1 MKKAVSVLGAF
12 CFGAFITIG
21 AMACADDYSQVNAAT
36 IQDSSGCY
44 LVESKTYGKVGEWY
58 KEIYSYDEYGKL
70 IQVDWETYVPPVDDC
85 PKFHVKGSDQITYK
99 ENEVVF
105 TDDYNQRKVSL
116 RFNRAIK
123 DCPVNIV
130 NERVLSFYFD
140 FKW

>member
-21 AMACADDYSQVNAAT
+21 VMACADDYSQVNVAT

-44 LVESKTYGKVGEWY
+44 LVESKTDGKIGNWY

-70 IQVDWETYVPPVDDC
+70 IQVDRETYCPPVDGD
-85 PKFHVKGSDQITYK
+85 PGYHMKGSYQITYK
-99 ENEVVF
+99 ENEVIF
-105 TDDYNQRKVSL
+105 TIEGIKVSL

-130 NERVLSFYFD
+130 NERVLSFFVEYR
-140 FKW
+140 

>member
-21 AMACADDYSQVNAAT
+21 VMACADDYSQVNVAT

-44 LVESKTYGKVGEWY
+44 LVESKTDGKVGDWH

-70 IQVDWETYVPPVDDC
+70 IQVDWEAYIPPVDDF
-85 PKFHVKGSDQITYK
+85 PAYQEKGSYQITYK
-99 ENEVVF
+99 ENEVVL
-105 TDDYNQRKVSL
+105 TIDQRKVSL

-130 NERVLSFYFD
+130 NERVLSFLLGD
-140 FKW
+140 WI

>member
-21 AMACADDYSQVNAAT
+21 VMACADDYSQVNIAT
-36 IQDSSGCY
+36 TQDSSGCY
-44 LVESKTYGKVGEWY
+44 LVESKTDGKVGEWI
-58 KEIYSYDEYGKL
+58 KTIYSYDEYGKL
-70 IQVDWETYVPPVDDC
+70 IQVDWETYIPPVDGE
-85 PKFHVKGSDQITYK
+85 PEYHVKKSYQITYK

-105 TDDYNQRKVSL
+105 AIDQRKVSL

-130 NERVLSFYFD
+130 NERVLSYFLEY
-140 FKW
+140 

>member
-21 AMACADDYSQVNAAT
+21 VMACADDYSQVNAAT

-44 LVESKTYGKVGEWY
+44 LVESKTDGKVGNWH

-70 IQVDWETYVPPVDDC
+70 IQVDLEAYVPPVDDL
-85 PKFHVKGSDQITYK
+85 PASHAKESYQITYK

-105 TDDYNQRKVSL
+105 TLDPNRKISL

-130 NERVLSFYFD
+130 NERVLSFFLGYHYN
-140 FKW
+140 